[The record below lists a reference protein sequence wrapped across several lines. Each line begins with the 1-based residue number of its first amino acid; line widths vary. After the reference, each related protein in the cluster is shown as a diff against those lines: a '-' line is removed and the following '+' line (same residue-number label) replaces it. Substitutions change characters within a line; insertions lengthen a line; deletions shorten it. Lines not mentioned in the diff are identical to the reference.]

1 MQFGLLAEKLVGA
14 QSRYAFIVYVSE
26 SYRTLYTTV
35 PLCATN
41 PGAQVSCDVSVS
53 MQRGRLDA
61 AVLRVEEEVW
71 EEWAWER

>member
-1 MQFGLLAEKLVGA
+1 MQLGPTGRKTGGGA
-14 QSRYAFIVYVSE
+14 ISLDAFIVYVSE

-41 PGAQVSCDVSVS
+41 PGAQVSCDVGVS

-61 AVLRVEEEVW
+61 AVLRVEEEV
-71 EEWAWER
+71 